1 MRNVVPRRALAR
13 RSRSFLTY
21 AFFLAL
27 FGILMLVIGVG
38 LFIVPLVVTSNPNYA
53 LYDLARQALIAVGVL
68 FILLAIG
75 LGIRAVTWRT
85 DNALAESTG
94 EALAN
99 FLDDDYLFVR
109 NVSRRALGYIDAVLI
124 GPPGALIFRIVDK
137 DGVYYNQGRQWM
149 QQRDKG
155 EWLPLRWNPSEEAVD
170 DVKKFRQ
177 FLKRHDLDY
186 IQVWAVVVFTKSPPA
201 VQVTTDDPVV
211 EISYVDELSFKLS
224 DTYFAKD
231 RVEDQ
236 DLVTLARL
244 LVN

>member
-53 LYDLARQALIAVGVL
+53 LYDLARQVLIAVGVL

-94 EALAN
+94 EALAD

-149 QQRDKG
+149 QQRDNQGTHGCEDTGRERHYTQNVVYPSMVADLQGQRETMSPVRQAPRKRRAADMAREAQRQQVALCSWRG
-155 EWLPLRWNPSEEAVD
+155 RWTIP
-170 DVKKFRQ
+170 
-177 FLKRHDLDY
+177 
-186 IQVWAVVVFTKSPPA
+186 
-201 VQVTTDDPVV
+201 
-211 EISYVDELSFKLS
+211 
-224 DTYFAKD
+224 
-231 RVEDQ
+231 
-236 DLVTLARL
+236 
-244 LVN
+244 